1 MFIVFALFQED
12 PNELR
17 STGSS
22 SSRDQGGSTSEAE
35 RVVMYRCGDDEKEAD
50 DDHHFNELDG
60 YGGGNGTSMVEGFI
74 CSSAI
79 IVAKVVVQCTYI
91 VQCKWWF
98 VDDVGD
104 VGELDDDGGDDWMV
118 QTRAQVY
125 R

>member
-50 DDHHFNELDG
+50 DDDNHFNELDG

-79 IVAKVVVQCTYI
+79 IVAKVVVQCKYI
-91 VQCKWWF
+91 
-98 VDDVGD
+98 
-104 VGELDDDGGDDWMV
+104 
-118 QTRAQVY
+118 
-125 R
+125 